1 MSASIQV
8 ISFIYSFI
16 FGIVFCFVTSC
27 FRGFNNVIIKL
38 FTSFI
43 VLVIMSVLYMYF
55 LYKINYGI
63 LHEYFVLMLL
73 FGYLI
78 CRVKICKFVK

>member
-1 MSASIQV
+1 MSAGIQV

-16 FGIVFCFVTSC
+16 FGIVFCFITSIC
-27 FRGFNNVIIKL
+27 RRFSNVFIKVISSLIIM
-38 FTSFI
+38 
-43 VLVIMSVLYMYF
+43 VVMSVIYMYF

-63 LHEYFVLMLL
+63 LHEYFILMML

-78 CRVKICKFVK
+78 CRVKICKLVK